1 MKAGCFIKILILGT
15 IALGVVIYLVS
26 TKGKEWI
33 LDPLKEE
40 ITAEAFETMPSI
52 MSKFKVTEESKLL
65 GDRIDS
71 LITAFKSDTTSASI
85 NFSRVEIFL
94 EELGQSSLDSV
105 LSKTEYQ
112 RLIDMSKEIVS
123 FKQKKIIEF
132 NEK

>member
-1 MKAGCFIKILILGT
+1 
-15 IALGVVIYLVS
+15 
-26 TKGKEWI
+26 
-33 LDPLKEE
+33 
-40 ITAEAFETMPSI
+40 
-52 MSKFKVTEESKLL
+52 MSKFKITEESKLL
-65 GDRIDS
+65 SDRIDS